1 MRRYGVFLSI
11 LLVGFVAACDSD
23 EKYFSEKYVLVT
35 VSDLPPET
43 VFLSERSAKDVWAPQ
58 ATVLGSP
65 TEIAFDLRSTPP
77 SVPGSFSFVLS
88 LRPWIRIGASLDFV
102 VAIAAF
108 DAAGCLVGVG
118 KKDFSPPL
126 LSDSLDVATIAL
138 NVKLRR
144 FSRPDC
150 MGTRALVLHEVTP
163 SGDDLCFDGGVPP
176 CLCVIGWGFDPN
188 SRLVW
193 NGLVLRPSLNTLWVS
208 AASTTIC
215 NVSPP
220 FSGPLR
226 ITNPDGQTA
235 SLDNVA
241 F

>member
-1 MRRYGVFLSI
+1 MCRYAVIFSI
-11 LLVGFVAACDSD
+11 LLMGFAAACNSD
-23 EKYFSEKYVLVT
+23 AKYVLVT

-43 VFLSERSAKDVWAPQ
+43 AFLSERAARDVGAPSGAQ
-58 ATVLGSP
+58 LASP
-65 TEIAFDLRSTPP
+65 AELAFDLRSTPP
-77 SVPGSFSFVLS
+77 SVPGTFSFVLS
-88 LRPWIRIGASLDFV
+88 PQPWASVGAWLRFI
-102 VAIAAF
+102 VAVAAF

-118 KKDFSPPL
+118 RKDLFPPL
-126 LSDSLDVATIAL
+126 LSASGDVATVAL

-150 MGTRALVLHEVTP
+150 TGTRALVLHEVTP
-163 SGDDLCFDGGVPP
+163 SGDDLCFAQAAGEPP

-193 NGLVLRPSLNTLWVS
+193 NGLVLQPFLKTRWVS
-208 AASTTIC
+208 AASMTIC

-220 FSGPLR
+220 FAGPLR

-235 SLDNVA
+235 ALDNVA